1 MREAI
6 IAEIRSYHSQRPILS
21 TLKFSFTPV
30 PVEELQKLTDK
41 TLKKPR
47 QQLPD
52 TGIAAF
58 VSTPAHH
65 SPLVTKL
72 PVIPTLTAVGTP
84 LIATVAAA
92 ATFSQPVNLAVPLQP
107 TLDSS
112 SENPVDLRTH
122 SRGGSSS
129 SAPSSAELSIT
140 MVSAGSATGEV
151 THVMRNVAVSDGR
164 DVGYSAADGQD
175 VWHFATDDNSVRYP
189 AADARSFAAA
199 NRGVSYPSAGE
210 GCAKTIT
217 LATTTTVT
225 ATGQSV
231 VPDTKSIVKAAILVR
246 RQQHGK

>member
-1 MREAI
+1 MRDAI

-47 QQLPD
+47 QQLLD

-72 PVIPTLTAVGTP
+72 PVIPTVTAVGAP

-92 ATFSQPVNLAVPLQP
+92 ATFSQPVNLAVPLQR
-107 TLDSS
+107 TLDTSS
-112 SENPVDLRTH
+112 DNPVDLRTH

-129 SAPSSAELSIT
+129 SAPSSAELSIA

-164 DVGYSAADGQD
+164 DVRYS
-175 VWHFATDDNSVRYP
+175 

-210 GCAKTIT
+210 ECAKTIT
-217 LATTTTVT
+217 LANTTTVT

>member
-1 MREAI
+1 MRDAI

-47 QQLPD
+47 QQLLD

-72 PVIPTLTAVGTP
+72 PVIPTVTAVGAP
-84 LIATVAAA
+84 HIATVAAA
-92 ATFSQPVNLAVPLQP
+92 VTFSQPVNLAVPLQR
-107 TLDSS
+107 TLDTSS
-112 SENPVDLRTH
+112 DNPVDLRTH

-129 SAPSSAELSIT
+129 SAPSSAELSIA

-164 DVGYSAADGQD
+164 DVRYS
-175 VWHFATDDNSVRYP
+175 

-210 GCAKTIT
+210 ECAKTIT
-217 LATTTTVT
+217 LANTTTVT